1 MMEIGSNQSPNK
13 LGLPQ
18 KRESNSGWVR
28 IIIGERKKKVYSCQ
42 KDSFDINI
50 EFGGVGIKL
59 GGAWRNFFLVS
70 RHTAYGVAQ
79 SNKEIGLVRI
89 EFQPGKY

>member
-1 MMEIGSNQSPNK
+1 M
-13 LGLPQ
+13 
-18 KRESNSGWVR
+18 
-28 IIIGERKKKVYSCQ
+28 GERKKKVYSCP

-50 EFGGVGIKL
+50 EFGGV
-59 GGAWRNFFLVS
+59 WRNFFLVS